1 MSAEGID
8 TMTDTQLTAW
18 VAEQQRLSA
27 LLTAQREQK
36 AKYPGN
42 PGTPLSIR
50 REQRHK
56 KKEPCQQAAFKC
68 VHRWR
73 LEECTGSPVLMGTC
87 GYCGATREFRASYN
101 EEPVPMRKMQ
111 L

>member
-1 MSAEGID
+1 MTTEGID

-27 LLTAQREQK
+27 LLAAQREQK

-42 PGTPLSIR
+42 PGNPLSIR

-56 KKEPCQQAAFKC
+56 KKELCQQGELKC
-68 VHRWR
+68 PHRWKIP
-73 LEECTGSPVLMGTC
+73 ECNGTEWLTAVC
-87 GYCGATREFRASYN
+87 FYCGATKQQRAYWD
-101 EEPVPMRKMQ
+101 ETPVKPGSWRK
-111 L
+111 

>member
-56 KKEPCQQAAFKC
+56 TKKEPCQQAAFKC

-73 LEECTGSPVLMGTC
+73 LEECNGSPVLVGTC
-87 GYCGATREFRASYN
+87 GYCGATKQQRAYWD
-101 EEPVPMRKMQ
+101 ETPVKPGWKR
-111 L
+111 

>member
-1 MSAEGID
+1 MTTEGMD

-27 LLTAQREQK
+27 LQTAQREQK

-42 PGTPLSIR
+42 PGNPLSIR

-56 KKEPCQQAAFKC
+56 KKEPCQQAALKC
-68 VHRWR
+68 PHRWKIPEPNGSEW
-73 LEECTGSPVLMGTC
+73 LTGVC
-87 GYCGATREFRASYN
+87 FYCGATKQQRAYWS
-101 EEPVPMRKMQ
+101 EEPVPMRGRK